1 MINET
6 SGLFYLYKMGFLE
19 LDLEN
24 EAYFLN
30 PVSWIER
37 ISFVFQVIIYKVFIR

>member
-1 MINET
+1 MK
-6 SGLFYLYKMGFLE
+6 LYLYKMGFLE

-24 EAYFLN
+24 KASLN

>member
-6 SGLFYLYKMGFLE
+6 SGLFYLYEMGFLE

-24 EAYFLN
+24 EAYSLN

-37 ISFVFQVIIYKVFIR
+37 IRFVIYKVFIR